1 MMTISL
7 SKERKE
13 RERKEW
19 DKKRKKIRSRRGQY
33 CRKFEN

>member
-19 DKKRKKIRSRRGQY
+19 DKNGKKVRSRRGRS